1 MILQVQGVSKSFA
14 KVQAVRDLSL
24 RIDKGRIVGLLGPN
38 GAGKTT
44 LIRLVMDIYK
54 PDAGTIELA
63 TELSGKNR
71 KNHIGYLPE
80 ERGLY
85 GKDRVMDQITY
96 FARLKGLSAAQA
108 KEQGQYFL
116 SRLAMTE
123 VAKWP
128 LNKLSKGNQQ
138 KIQLICTLVSLP
150 ELVILD
156 EPFSGLDPINTRLVI
171 ELLLELR
178 QRGISIVLSTHQ
190 MDRAED
196 LCDELLL
203 VDRGRLLLSG
213 QTQEIIRRFSSDEW
227 LVDARQLPPHACY
240 QVLAQ
245 EELEENHFRTR
256 LNLNKGFTSSDLL
269 AALAE
274 TRLPVLSVAP
284 HRKSLSDIF
293 IEVVEA
299 SHVQN

>member
-1 MILQVQGVSKSFA
+1 MILQVRGISKSFA

-24 RIDKGRIVGLLGPN
+24 TIDKGRIVGLLGPN

-44 LIRLVMDIYK
+44 LIRLIMDIYK
-54 PDAGTIELA
+54 PDAGTLELA
-63 TELSGKNR
+63 PELAGKNR

-85 GKDRVMDQITY
+85 SKDKVIDQITY
-96 FARLKGLSAAQA
+96 FACLKGLPAQQA
-108 KEQGQYFL
+108 KERGETFL
-116 SRLAMTE
+116 SRLGMTE

-156 EPFSGLDPINTRLVI
+156 EPFSGLDPLNTRLVI

-178 QRGISIVLSTHQ
+178 QQGIAIVLSTHQ
-190 MDRAED
+190 MDRAQD

-213 QTQEIIRRFSSDEW
+213 QTQEIIRRFSADEW
-227 LVDARQLPPHACY
+227 LVEAPPLPPHACY
-240 QVLAQ
+240 RVLAQ
-245 EELEENHFRTR
+245 EEREHNLFRSR
-256 LNLNKGFTSSDLL
+256 LALQKGFGSGDLL

-274 TRLPVLSVAP
+274 SHLPVSSVSP

-299 SHVQN
+299 GHVQS